1 MDGKSEEEFH
11 HCGSK
16 RTSVCSCVYRV
27 FERFCSDLW
36 INMCDTVTLKSPE
49 IHFSLFMLQDF
60 VVNCRFNLRTACF
73 CDQHGVNE
81 QVRNRNRF
89 VGFSEYTFGGLSGFL
104 SSR

>member
-16 RTSVCSCVYRV
+16 RTSVCSCVYRRRV

-36 INMCDTVTLKSPE
+36 INMCDKVTFQSPG

-60 VVNCRFNLRTACF
+60 DVNHRFKRDSRHKTRLTC
-73 CDQHGVNE
+73 
-81 QVRNRNRF
+81 VRLVSVTSMVSMNRL
-89 VGFSEYTFGGLSGFL
+89 GIGIGS
-104 SSR
+104 